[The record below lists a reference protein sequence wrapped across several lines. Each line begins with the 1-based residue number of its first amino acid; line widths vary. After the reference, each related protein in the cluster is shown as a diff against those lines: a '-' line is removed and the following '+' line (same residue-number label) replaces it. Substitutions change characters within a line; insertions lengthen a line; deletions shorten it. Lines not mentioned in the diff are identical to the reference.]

1 MPLLKSVS
9 VTRSAFLSEVSTG
22 KKKKWIY
29 QKVKIAPFFLF
40 KKNQLFQFQIS
51 MEIRCKVEI

>member
-9 VTRSAFLSEVSTG
+9 VIRSAFLSEVSTG
-22 KKKKWIY
+22 KKMWIY
-29 QKVKIAPFFLF
+29 QKVKIASFFHF

-51 MEIRCKVEI
+51 MELRCKVEI